1 MVIHVARAAVVL
13 VFALS
18 CASVPG
24 SPEAQ
29 QAAASAPGR
38 KPGQDQVPGGPPH
51 IRHVVVL
58 MMENRSFDH
67 FLGWVPGADGK
78 QAGLAY
84 PDAVGG
90 LHSTHELAPD
100 FQGCLFRDPD
110 HSYSGGRIEYDDGR
124 NDGWLRAS
132 DEYSIGYYTQPDL
145 AFLGKAVPQW
155 TTFDRYHPSILSET
169 FPNRIYQHAGQ
180 TDRISN
186 TFEPSALPTV
196 WDRLAQKGL
205 RGRYYY
211 SDLPFLALW
220 GAKYVGISALIDQFY
235 SDAAAGKLPEVA
247 FVDGQYAQEATGT
260 GNDDHP
266 HGDIRNGEKLMHDV
280 YDAVTRSPQWNET
293 VLFINFDEWGGF
305 FDHVPPPTASIP
317 PITRAAGDVDGRLG
331 FRVPAL
337 LVAPWARRGAVSHR
351 QYDHTS
357 VLRMIEDN
365 WGLEPLSIR
374 DATAA
379 NISDEL
385 DYSHP
390 RNDAPRIDVPGGP
403 FGVPC
408 PSQGPGNGLTESAQL
423 RALATQYGFPLP

>member
-18 CASVPG
+18 CASALVLRKRSRP
-24 SPEAQ
+24 PLRRW
-29 QAAASAPGR
+29 R
-38 KPGQDQVPGGPPH
+38 KPDQDQVPGGPPH

-220 GAKYVGISALIDQFY
+220 ERSTSA
-235 SDAAAGKLPEVA
+235 S
-247 FVDGQYAQEATGT
+247 
-260 GNDDHP
+260 
-266 HGDIRNGEKLMHDV
+266 
-280 YDAVTRSPQWNET
+280 
-293 VLFINFDEWGGF
+293 
-305 FDHVPPPTASIP
+305 
-317 PITRAAGDVDGRLG
+317 
-331 FRVPAL
+331 
-337 LVAPWARRGAVSHR
+337 AR
-351 QYDHTS
+351 
-357 VLRMIEDN
+357 
-365 WGLEPLSIR
+365 
-374 DATAA
+374 
-379 NISDEL
+379 
-385 DYSHP
+385 
-390 RNDAPRIDVPGGP
+390 
-403 FGVPC
+403 
-408 PSQGPGNGLTESAQL
+408 
-423 RALATQYGFPLP
+423 